1 MQNGAQDVNLC
12 KSVFKTAAEDLRS
25 KAFTQKWI
33 ELINRLEKQKSASAG
48 RQA

>member
-1 MQNGAQDVNLC
+1 MQNGVQDVNLC
-12 KSVFKTAAEDLRS
+12 KSVFKTAEDMRS